1 MLEPPIAIS
10 IVIPTW
16 NRPNSLRLLV
26 ELISRENV
34 TGDIEVVIVDDCSE
48 EKNWKLLED
57 IRDFNKNVRLYRNSE
72 NIGMTRNWNKAVE
85 YAKGQWIGF
94 MCDDDMYKP
103 DSIRRIRK
111 YTSTVSKPSLI
122 LQNRSIGSEIEWI
135 ESGTVAAKRVA
146 LPPASGQFW
155 HREITGKLGAFDE
168 RVKYCPDAEF
178 WPRIAYHYPVLLV
191 RDYLVIPYQ
200 HNTNYMWEI
209 FRKPDFLEQV
219 TLSIR
224 LSSQWLLGERASDE
238 SLVQYQIDDGIW
250 ETLRTVL
257 NNTFLKPGKMKNFPK
272 YFYKFIQYSFLLNRK
287 WVMVKTIVRL
297 PILRFKEYLR
307 PVAVK
312 LKLVKI

>member
-1 MLEPPIAIS
+1 VP
-10 IVIPTW
+10 
-16 NRPNSLRLLV
+16 
-26 ELISRENV
+26 
-34 TGDIEVVIVDDCSE
+34 GDIEVVIVDDCSE

-103 DSIRRIRK
+103 DSISRIRK
-111 YTSTVSKPSLI
+111 YISTVSKPSLI
-122 LQNRSIGSEIEWI
+122 LQNGSIGSEIEWI

-178 WPRIAYHYPVLLV
+178 WLRIAYHYPVLLV

-257 NNTFLKPGKMKNFPK
+257 NNTFLKPGKMKNFLK

-297 PILRFKEYLR
+297 PILRIKEYLR